1 MAIGEKVDLEALGG
15 WRIHAEQT
23 GLIDHFVDTD
33 EEAMAAIRTFLGY
46 MPSHNGELS
55 PATAVTEGSGEDQ
68 ERILDIVP
76 EKSTQV
82 YTMKKVI
89 EVIFARGSFFEIKPP
104 FGNSASV
111 RPPPLHGQGVG
122 GHP

>member
-1 MAIGEKVDLEALGG
+1 MKKGSIMSVSSPRLVSMAIGEKVDLEALGG

-68 ERILDIVP
+68 ERILALVP
-76 EKSTQV
+76 EKPPQKTRRAAGR
-82 YTMKKVI
+82 
-89 EVIFARGSFFEIKPP
+89 ARG
-104 FGNSASV
+104 
-111 RPPPLHGQGVG
+111 
-122 GHP
+122 

>member
-55 PATAVTEGSGEDQ
+55 QAPAVTEGSGEDQ
-68 ERILDIVP
+68 ERILAIVP
-76 EKSTQV
+76 EKRTQ
-82 YTMKKVI
+82 I
-89 EVIFARGSFFEIKPP
+89 RQEERRGGKE
-104 FGNSASV
+104 GV
-111 RPPPLHGQGVG
+111 RTCKSR
-122 GHP
+122 